1 MKSNFKK
8 LFLAVTI
15 FTSIIACSGG
25 DDSNNT
31 PLNQSE
37 NQLVGTW
44 EYRVTPHQSGVGG
57 PNSFYRSYI
66 ILNADRTGEEGYE
79 EYFSPTQQYS
89 DSGAYTWSATN
100 SILKRVSVDGTEE
113 GEGRY
118 ELIDATHLKLFGSDG
133 NQYSVDGIPVVFTKQ

>member
-15 FTSIIACSGG
+15 FTSIISCSGG
-25 DDSNNT
+25 DDSNNL

-79 EYFSPTQQYS
+79 EYFSPTERYL
-89 DSGAYTWSATN
+89 DSEVYTWSAT
-100 SILKRVSVDGTEE
+100 SSMLKRTGGDGTQ

-118 ELIDATHLKLFGSDG
+118 ELIDATHLKLFGSNG
-133 NQYSVDGIPVVFTKQ
+133 IQYSVDGIPVVFTKQ

>member
-1 MKSNFKK
+1 MKSNLKK
-8 LFLAVTI
+8 LFLIATI
-15 FTSIIACSGG
+15 CTAIIACSGG
-25 DDSNNT
+25 DDSSIV

-66 ILNADRTGEEGYE
+66 ILNADRTGEEGTE
-79 EYFSPTQQYS
+79 EYFSPTERYLDSEVYS
-89 DSGAYTWSATN
+89 WSATN
-100 SILKRVSVDGTEE
+100 SILKRTGGDGTE
-113 GEGRY
+113 GEGGY

-133 NQYSVDGIPVVFTKQ
+133 TQYSVDGIPVVFTKQ